1 MCRSAGPRRARCDET
16 PIEIRDLRHD
26 DANGIAPGSRAADYR
41 PRWLNQAGDFTVDAR
56 GSPQAPGS
64 LPVAF
69 LDLPA
74 GFMAGRAASC
84 TPAQFIGIVVGLAIN
99 RTGTAINLTGLQ
111 QSGLAFA

>member
-1 MCRSAGPRRARCDET
+1 
-16 PIEIRDLRHD
+16 
-26 DANGIAPGSRAADYR
+26 
-41 PRWLNQAGDFTVDAR
+41 
-56 GSPQAPGS
+56 
-64 LPVAF
+64 VAF